1 MHSYLFNAYSRFL
14 MKRLFGF
21 LYLCIFMFIHMFIS
35 QPTYAFENQS
45 QSLEAANLR
54 IAIDEANKLKDPKQ
68 RFDLLKAASDKILAS
83 CKDNMMVRDLLSK
96 ATKDISKIEDI
107 AKRADTLRAALLE
120 ALVILTFK
128 PRVEAPV
135 PAGFPAPT
143 PVGVVEI
150 KKLPVYR
157 MAKVNNTGGGNN
169 FFTLFNHI
177 KKNSIEMTAPVE
189 MTMAEKNGKFAES
202 SMAFLYQETT
212 LGKVGP
218 QGNIAVLDTKECM
231 LASIGMRGSPNSEA
245 LESARRWLIEK
256 IKNAPEA
263 YEIAGELK
271 VMGYNSPFMP
281 EKLRYYEVQLPLKL
295 PTK

>member
-1 MHSYLFNAYSRFL
+1 

-21 LYLCIFMFIHMFIS
+21 LYLCIFMLIHMFIS
-35 QPTYAFENQS
+35 QPTYAFENQA
-45 QSLEAANLR
+45 QALEAEKLR
-54 IAIDEANKLKDPKQ
+54 SAIDEANKIKDPKQ
-68 RFDLLKAASDKILAS
+68 RLDSLKVASEKVIAS
-83 CKDNMMVRDLLSK
+83 CKDNLMARDILVK

-107 AKRADTLRAALLE
+107 AKQADILRTGLLE
-120 ALVILTFK
+120 VLVILTFK

-135 PAGFPAPT
+135 PAGFPAPS

-157 MAKVNNTGGGNN
+157 MAKVANSGLGGNN

-177 KKNSIEMTAPVE
+177 KKNNIEMTAPVE
-189 MTMAEKNGKFAES
+189 MTMAEKNGKYTES

-218 QGNIAVLDTKECM
+218 QGNVAVLDTTECTVV
-231 LASIGMRGSPNSEA
+231 SVGMRGSPGSENI
-245 LESARRWLIEK
+245 ESARRWLLEK
-256 IKNAPEA
+256 IKTTPQA

-281 EKLRYYEVQLPLKL
+281 EKLRYYEVQLTLKL

>member
-1 MHSYLFNAYSRFL
+1 

-21 LYLCIFMFIHMFIS
+21 LYLCIFMLIHMFIS

-45 QSLEAANLR
+45 QSLEAAKLR
-54 IAIDEANKLKDPKQ
+54 SAIDEANKIKDPKQ
-68 RFDLLKAASDKILAS
+68 RLDLLKAASEKVIAS
-83 CKDNMMVRDLLSK
+83 CKDNLMARDILVK

-107 AKRADTLRAALLE
+107 AKQADILRTGLLE
-120 ALVILTFK
+120 VLVILTFK

-157 MAKVNNTGGGNN
+157 MAKVANSGMGGNN

-177 KKNSIEMTAPVE
+177 KKNNIEMTAPVE
-189 MTMAEKNGKFAES
+189 MTMTEKNGKYTES
-202 SMAFLYQETT
+202 SMAFLYQETS

-218 QGNIAVLDTKECM
+218 QGNVAVLDTTECTVV
-231 LASIGMRGSPNSEA
+231 SVGMRGSPGSENI
-245 LESARRWLIEK
+245 ESARRWLLEK
-256 IKNAPEA
+256 IKTTPQA

>member
-1 MHSYLFNAYSRFL
+1 

-21 LYLCIFMFIHMFIS
+21 LYLCIFMLIHMFIS

-54 IAIDEANKLKDPKQ
+54 IAIDEANKIKDPKE
-68 RFDLLKAASDKILAS
+68 RLDSLKVASEKVIAS
-83 CKDNMMVRDLLSK
+83 CKDNLMARDILVK

-107 AKRADTLRAALLE
+107 AKQADILRTGLLE
-120 ALVILTFK
+120 VLVILTFK

-157 MAKVNNTGGGNN
+157 MAKVANSGMGGNN

-177 KKNSIEMTAPVE
+177 KKNNIEMTAPVE
-189 MTMAEKNGKFAES
+189 MTMAEKNGKYTES

-231 LASIGMRGSPNSEA
+231 VASIGMRGSPSSENI
-245 LESARRWLIEK
+245 ESARRWLLEK
-256 IKNAPEA
+256 IKTTPQA

-281 EKLRYYEVQLPLKL
+281 EKLRYYEVQLTLKL

>member
-1 MHSYLFNAYSRFL
+1 
-14 MKRLFGF
+14 MKRLLGF
-21 LYLCIFMFIHMFIS
+21 LYHCIFMFIHMFVS
-35 QPTYAFENQS
+35 YPTYAFENQA
-45 QSLEAANLR
+45 QTLEAANLR
-54 IAIDEANKLKDPKQ
+54 IAIDEANKIKDPKQ
-68 RFDLLKAASDKILAS
+68 RLDLLKAASDKTLAS
-83 CKDNMMVRDLLSK
+83 CKENFMVRDILSK
-96 ATKDISKIEDI
+96 AAQASSKLQDVTKQ
-107 AKRADTLRAALLE
+107 ADTLRAALLE
-120 ALVILTFK
+120 TLVILTFK
-128 PRVEAPV
+128 PKVEAPV
-135 PAGFPAPT
+135 PAGFPAPS

-157 MAKVNNTGGGNN
+157 MAKVANSGLGGNN

-177 KKNSIEMTAPVE
+177 KKNKIEMTAPVE
-189 MTMAEKNGKFAES
+189 MTMAEKNGKYTES

-231 LASIGMRGSPNSEA
+231 VASIGMRGSPSSENI
-245 LESARRWLIEK
+245 ESAKRWLIEK

>member
-1 MHSYLFNAYSRFL
+1 

-21 LYLCIFMFIHMFIS
+21 LYLCIFMLIHMFIS
-35 QPTYAFENQS
+35 QPTYAFENQA
-45 QSLEAANLR
+45 QSLEAEKLR
-54 IAIDEANKLKDPKQ
+54 NAIDEANKIKDPKQ
-68 RFDLLKAASDKILAS
+68 RLDLLKAASEKVITS
-83 CKDNMMVRDLLSK
+83 CKDNLMARDILVK

-107 AKRADTLRAALLE
+107 AKQADILRTGLLE
-120 ALVILTFK
+120 VLVILTFK

-135 PAGFPAPT
+135 PAGFPAPS

-157 MAKVNNTGGGNN
+157 MAKVANSGMGGNN

-177 KKNSIEMTAPVE
+177 KKNNIEMTAPVE
-189 MTMAEKNGKFAES
+189 MTMTEKNGKYTES

-218 QGNIAVLDTKECM
+218 QGNVAVLDTTECTVV
-231 LASIGMRGSPNSEA
+231 SVGMRGSPSSENI
-245 LESARRWLIEK
+245 ESARRWLLEK
-256 IKNAPEA
+256 IKTTPQA

>member
-1 MHSYLFNAYSRFL
+1 MKRFL
-14 MKRLFGF
+14 GF
-21 LYLCIFMFIHMFIS
+21 LYHCIFMLIHMFVS
-35 QPTYAFENQS
+35 YPTYAFENQT
-45 QSLEAANLR
+45 QTLEAANLR

-68 RFDLLKAASDKILAS
+68 RLDLLKAASDKTLAS
-83 CKDNMMVRDLLSK
+83 CKENFMVRDILSK
-96 ATKDISKIEDI
+96 AAQASSKLQDVTKQ
-107 AKRADTLRAALLE
+107 ADTLRAALLE
-120 ALVILTFK
+120 TLVILTFK
-128 PRVEAPV
+128 PKVEAPV
-135 PAGFPAPT
+135 PAGFPAPS
-143 PVGVVEI
+143 PVGVAEI

-157 MAKVNNTGGGNN
+157 MAKVANSGLGGNN

-177 KKNSIEMTAPVE
+177 KKNKIEMTAPVE
-189 MTMAEKNGKFAES
+189 MTMAEKNGKYTES

-231 LASIGMRGSPNSEA
+231 VASIGMRGSPNSENI
-245 LESARRWLIEK
+245 ESAKRWLIEK

>member
-1 MHSYLFNAYSRFL
+1 

-21 LYLCIFMFIHMFIS
+21 LYLCIFMLIHMFIS
-35 QPTYAFENQS
+35 QPTYAFENQA
-45 QSLEAANLR
+45 QSLEAEKLR
-54 IAIDEANKLKDPKQ
+54 NAIDEANKIKDPKQ
-68 RFDLLKAASDKILAS
+68 RLDSLKVASEKVIVS
-83 CKDNMMVRDLLSK
+83 CKDNLMARDILVK

-107 AKRADTLRAALLE
+107 AKQADILRTGLLE
-120 ALVILTFK
+120 VLVILTFK

-157 MAKVNNTGGGNN
+157 MAKVANSGMGGNN

-189 MTMAEKNGKFAES
+189 MTMAEKNGKYTES

-218 QGNIAVLDTKECM
+218 QGNVAVLDTTECTVV
-231 LASIGMRGSPNSEA
+231 SVGMRGSPSSENI
-245 LESARRWLIEK
+245 ESARRWLLEK

>member
-1 MHSYLFNAYSRFL
+1 
-14 MKRLFGF
+14 MKRIFGF
-21 LYLCIFMFIHMFIS
+21 LYLCIFMLIHMFIS
-35 QPTYAFENQS
+35 YPTYAFENPAQT
-45 QSLEAANLR
+45 LEAANLR

-68 RFDLLKAASDKILAS
+68 RLDLLKAASDKILAS
-83 CKDNMMVRDLLSK
+83 CKDNMTVRDILSK
-96 ATKDISKIEDI
+96 ATKDISKIENV
-107 AKRADTLRAALLE
+107 AKQSDTLRAALLE
-120 ALVILTFK
+120 TLVILTFK
-128 PRVEAPV
+128 PKVEAPV

-157 MAKVNNTGGGNN
+157 MAKVYNSGGGNN

-177 KKNSIEMTAPVE
+177 KKNNIEMTAPVE
-189 MTMAEKNGKFAES
+189 MTMAEKNGKYTES

-218 QGNIAVLDTKECM
+218 QGNVAVLDTKECM
-231 LASIGMRGSPNSEA
+231 VASIGMRGSPTAEA
-245 LESARRWLIEK
+245 IESAKRWLIEK
-256 IKNAPEA
+256 IKTAPEG
-263 YEIAGELK
+263 YEISGELK

-295 PTK
+295 PLR

>member
-1 MHSYLFNAYSRFL
+1 ML
-14 MKRLFGF
+14 
-21 LYLCIFMFIHMFIS
+21 IHMFVS
-35 QPTYAFENQS
+35 YPTYAFENPTQT
-45 QSLEAANLR
+45 LEAANLR
-54 IAIDEANKLKDPKQ
+54 ISIDEANKIKDPKQ
-68 RFDLLKAASDKILAS
+68 RLDLLKAASEKIIAS
-83 CKDNMMVRDLLSK
+83 CKENFMVRDILSK
-96 ATKDISKIEDI
+96 AAQTSSKLQDVTKQ
-107 AKRADTLRAALLE
+107 ADTLRAALLE
-120 ALVILTFK
+120 TLVILTFK
-128 PRVEAPV
+128 PKVEAPV
-135 PAGFPAPT
+135 PAGFPAPS

-157 MAKVNNTGGGNN
+157 MAKVANSGLGGNN

-177 KKNSIEMTAPVE
+177 KKNKIEMTAPVE
-189 MTMAEKNGKFAES
+189 MTMAEKNGKYTES

-218 QGNIAVLDTKECM
+218 QGNIAVLDTTECM
-231 LASIGMRGSPNSEA
+231 VASIGMRGSPSSENI
-245 LESARRWLIEK
+245 ESARRWLIEK
-256 IKNAPEA
+256 IKSAPEA

>member
-1 MHSYLFNAYSRFL
+1 MKRFL
-14 MKRLFGF
+14 GF
-21 LYLCIFMFIHMFIS
+21 LYHCIFMLIHMFVS
-35 QPTYAFENQS
+35 YPTYAFENQA
-45 QSLEAANLR
+45 QTLEAANLR
-54 IAIDEANKLKDPKQ
+54 IAIDEANKIKDPKQ
-68 RFDLLKAASDKILAS
+68 RLDLLKAASDKTLAS
-83 CKDNMMVRDLLSK
+83 CKENFMVRDILSK
-96 ATKDISKIEDI
+96 AAQASSKLQDVTKQ
-107 AKRADTLRAALLE
+107 ADTLRAALLE
-120 ALVILTFK
+120 TLVILTFK
-128 PRVEAPV
+128 PKVEAPV
-135 PAGFPAPT
+135 PAGFPAPS

-157 MAKVNNTGGGNN
+157 MAKVANSGLGGNN

-177 KKNSIEMTAPVE
+177 KKNKIEMTAPVE
-189 MTMAEKNGKFAES
+189 MTMAEKNGKYTES

-231 LASIGMRGSPNSEA
+231 VASIGMRGSPSSENI
-245 LESARRWLIEK
+245 ESARRWLIEK

-263 YEIAGELK
+263 YEIAAELK

>member
-1 MHSYLFNAYSRFL
+1 MFVSY
-14 MKRLFGF
+14 
-21 LYLCIFMFIHMFIS
+21 
-35 QPTYAFENQS
+35 PTYAFENQT
-45 QSLEAANLR
+45 QTLEAANLR
-54 IAIDEANKLKDPKQ
+54 IAIDEANKIKDPKQ
-68 RFDLLKAASDKILAS
+68 RLDLLKAASDKTLAS
-83 CKDNMMVRDLLSK
+83 CKENFMVRDILSK
-96 ATKDISKIEDI
+96 AAQASSKLQDVTKQ
-107 AKRADTLRAALLE
+107 ADTLRAALLE
-120 ALVILTFK
+120 TLVILTFK
-128 PRVEAPV
+128 PKVEAPV

-231 LASIGMRGSPNSEA
+231 VASIGMRGSPNSEA
-245 LESARRWLIEK
+245 LESAKRWLLEK
-256 IKNAPEA
+256 IKIAPEA

>member
-1 MHSYLFNAYSRFL
+1 

-21 LYLCIFMFIHMFIS
+21 LYLCIFMLIHMFIS

-45 QSLEAANLR
+45 QSLEAAKLR
-54 IAIDEANKLKDPKQ
+54 NAIDEANKIKDPKQ
-68 RFDLLKAASDKILAS
+68 RLDLLKAASEKVIAS
-83 CKDNMMVRDLLSK
+83 CKDNLMARDILVK

-107 AKRADTLRAALLE
+107 AKQADILRTGLLE
-120 ALVILTFK
+120 VLVILTFK

-157 MAKVNNTGGGNN
+157 MAKVANSGMGGNN

-189 MTMAEKNGKFAES
+189 MTMAEKNGKYTES

-218 QGNIAVLDTKECM
+218 QGNVAVLDTTECTVV
-231 LASIGMRGSPNSEA
+231 SVGMRGSPSSENI
-245 LESARRWLIEK
+245 ESARRWLLEK
-256 IKNAPEA
+256 IKNAPEP
-263 YEIAGELK
+263 YEIEGELK

-281 EKLRYYEVQLPLKL
+281 EKLRYYEVQLTLKL

>member
-1 MHSYLFNAYSRFL
+1 
-14 MKRLFGF
+14 MKRIFRF
-21 LYLCIFMFIHMFIS
+21 IYLSIIMFVQMFIS
-35 QPTYAFENQS
+35 YPTYAFENPTQT
-45 QSLEAANLR
+45 LEAANLR
-54 IAIDEANKLKDPKQ
+54 TAIDEANKIKDPKQ
-68 RFDLLKAASDKILAS
+68 RLDLLKTASDKILAS
-83 CKDNMMVRDLLSK
+83 CKDNMMVRDILSK
-96 ATKDISKIEDI
+96 ATKDVSKIEDI
-107 AKRADTLRAALLE
+107 AKQADTLRAALLE

-128 PRVEAPV
+128 PKVEAPV

-157 MAKVNNTGGGNN
+157 MAKVNNAGGGNN

-177 KKNSIEMTAPVE
+177 KKNKIEMTAPVE
-189 MTMAEKNGKFAES
+189 MTMAEKNGKYTES

-231 LASIGMRGSPNSEA
+231 VASIGMRGSPSSENI
-245 LESARRWLIEK
+245 ESARRWLIEK
-256 IKNAPEA
+256 IKSAPEA
-263 YEIAGELK
+263 YEIEGELK

-281 EKLRYYEVQLPLKL
+281 EKLRYYEVQLQLKL

>member
-1 MHSYLFNAYSRFL
+1 MKRFL
-14 MKRLFGF
+14 GF
-21 LYLCIFMFIHMFIS
+21 LYHCIFMLIHMFVS
-35 QPTYAFENQS
+35 YPTYAFENQT
-45 QSLEAANLR
+45 QTLEAANLR
-54 IAIDEANKLKDPKQ
+54 IAIDEANKIKDPKQ
-68 RFDLLKAASDKILAS
+68 RLDLLKAASDKTLAS
-83 CKDNMMVRDLLSK
+83 CKENFMVRDILSK
-96 ATKDISKIEDI
+96 AAQASSKLQDVTKQ
-107 AKRADTLRAALLE
+107 ADTLRAALLE
-120 ALVILTFK
+120 TLVILTFK
-128 PRVEAPV
+128 PKVEAPV

-157 MAKVNNTGGGNN
+157 MAKVANSGLGGNN

-177 KKNSIEMTAPVE
+177 KKNKIEMTAPVE
-189 MTMAEKNGKFAES
+189 MTMAEKNGKYTES

-212 LGKVGP
+212 LGNVGP

-231 LASIGMRGSPNSEA
+231 VASIGMRGSPSSENI
-245 LESARRWLIEK
+245 ESARRWLIEK

>member
-1 MHSYLFNAYSRFL
+1 
-14 MKRLFGF
+14 MKRIFRF
-21 LYLCIFMFIHMFIS
+21 IYLSIIMFVQMFIS
-35 QPTYAFENQS
+35 YPTYAFENPTQT
-45 QSLEAANLR
+45 LEAANLR
-54 IAIDEANKLKDPKQ
+54 TAIDEANKIKDPKQ
-68 RFDLLKAASDKILAS
+68 RLDLLKTASDKILAS
-83 CKDNMMVRDLLSK
+83 CKDNMMVRDILSK
-96 ATKDISKIEDI
+96 ATKDVSKIEDI
-107 AKRADTLRAALLE
+107 AKQADTLRAGLLE

-128 PRVEAPV
+128 PKVEAPV

-157 MAKVNNTGGGNN
+157 MAKVNNAGGGNN

-177 KKNSIEMTAPVE
+177 KKNNIEMTAPVE
-189 MTMAEKNGKFAES
+189 MTMAEKNGKYTES

-231 LASIGMRGSPNSEA
+231 VASIGMRGSPTAEA
-245 LESARRWLIEK
+245 IESAKRWLIEK
-256 IKNAPEA
+256 IKTAPEA
-263 YEIAGELK
+263 YEIEGELK

-281 EKLRYYEVQLPLKL
+281 EKLRYYEVQLQLKL

>member
-1 MHSYLFNAYSRFL
+1 

-21 LYLCIFMFIHMFIS
+21 LYLCIFMLIHMFIS
-35 QPTYAFENQS
+35 YPTYAFENQA
-45 QSLEAANLR
+45 QALEAANLR
-54 IAIDEANKLKDPKQ
+54 IAIDEANKIKDPKQ
-68 RFDLLKAASDKILAS
+68 RLDSLKVASEKVIAS
-83 CKDNMMVRDLLSK
+83 CKDNLMTRDILIK

-107 AKRADTLRAALLE
+107 AKQADILRTGLLE
-120 ALVILTFK
+120 VLVILTFK
-128 PRVEAPV
+128 PKVEAPV
-135 PAGFPAPT
+135 PAGFPAPS

-157 MAKVNNTGGGNN
+157 MAKVANSGLGGNN

-177 KKNSIEMTAPVE
+177 KKNNIEMTAPVE
-189 MTMAEKNGKFAES
+189 MTMTEKNGKYTES
-202 SMAFLYQETT
+202 SMAFLYQETS

-218 QGNIAVLDTKECM
+218 QGNVAVLDTTECTVV
-231 LASIGMRGSPNSEA
+231 SVGMRGSPSSENI
-245 LESARRWLIEK
+245 ESARRWLLEK
-256 IKNAPEA
+256 IKTTPQAF
-263 YEIAGELK
+263 EIAGELK

>member
-1 MHSYLFNAYSRFL
+1 

-21 LYLCIFMFIHMFIS
+21 LYLCIFMLIHMFIS
-35 QPTYAFENQS
+35 QPTYAFENQA
-45 QSLEAANLR
+45 QSLEAEKLR
-54 IAIDEANKLKDPKQ
+54 NAIDEANKIKDPKQ
-68 RFDLLKAASDKILAS
+68 RLDLLKAASEKVITSCNDNLMARDIL
-83 CKDNMMVRDLLSK
+83 VK

-107 AKRADTLRAALLE
+107 AKQADILRTGLLE
-120 ALVILTFK
+120 VLVILTFK

-157 MAKVNNTGGGNN
+157 MAKVANSGLGGNN

-177 KKNSIEMTAPVE
+177 KKNNIEMTAPVE
-189 MTMAEKNGKFAES
+189 MTMTEKNGKYTES

-218 QGNIAVLDTKECM
+218 QGNVAVLDTTECTVV
-231 LASIGMRGSPNSEA
+231 SVGMRGSPSSENI
-245 LESARRWLIEK
+245 ESARRWLLEK
-256 IKNAPEA
+256 IKTTPQA

>member
-1 MHSYLFNAYSRFL
+1 

-21 LYLCIFMFIHMFIS
+21 LYLCIFMLIHMFIS
-35 QPTYAFENQS
+35 QPTYAFENQA
-45 QSLEAANLR
+45 QSLEAEKLR
-54 IAIDEANKLKDPKQ
+54 NAIDEANKIKDPKQ
-68 RFDLLKAASDKILAS
+68 RLDLLKAASEKVIAS
-83 CKDNMMVRDLLSK
+83 CKDNLMARDILVK

-107 AKRADTLRAALLE
+107 AKQADILRTGLLE
-120 ALVILTFK
+120 VLVILTFK

-135 PAGFPAPT
+135 PAGFPAPS

-157 MAKVNNTGGGNN
+157 MAKVANSGLGGNN

-177 KKNSIEMTAPVE
+177 KKNKIEMTAPVE
-189 MTMAEKNGKFAES
+189 MTMAEKNGKYTES

-218 QGNIAVLDTKECM
+218 QGNVAVLDTTECTVV
-231 LASIGMRGSPNSEA
+231 SVGMRGSPSSENI
-245 LESARRWLIEK
+245 ESARRWLLEK

>member
-1 MHSYLFNAYSRFL
+1 MKRFL
-14 MKRLFGF
+14 GF
-21 LYLCIFMFIHMFIS
+21 LYHCIFMLIHMFVS
-35 QPTYAFENQS
+35 YPTYAFENQA
-45 QSLEAANLR
+45 QTLEAANLR
-54 IAIDEANKLKDPKQ
+54 IAIDEANKIKDPKQ
-68 RFDLLKAASDKILAS
+68 RLDLLKAASDKTLAS
-83 CKDNMMVRDLLSK
+83 CKENFMVRDILSK
-96 ATKDISKIEDI
+96 AAQASSKLQDVTKQ
-107 AKRADTLRAALLE
+107 ADTLRAALLE
-120 ALVILTFK
+120 TLVILTFK
-128 PRVEAPV
+128 PKVEAPV
-135 PAGFPAPT
+135 PAGFPAPS

-157 MAKVNNTGGGNN
+157 MAKVANSGLGGNN

-177 KKNSIEMTAPVE
+177 KKNKIEMTAPVE
-189 MTMAEKNGKFAES
+189 MTMAEKNGKYTES

-231 LASIGMRGSPNSEA
+231 VASIGMRGSPSSENI
-245 LESARRWLIEK
+245 ESARRWLIEK

-271 VMGYNSPFMP
+271 IMGYNSPFMP

>member
-35 QPTYAFENQS
+35 QPTYAFENQA

-83 CKDNMMVRDLLSK
+83 CKDNMMVRDILSK
-96 ATKDISKIEDI
+96 ATKDVSKIEDI

-231 LASIGMRGSPNSEA
+231 VASIGMRGSPNSEA
-245 LESARRWLIEK
+245 LESAKRWLLEK
-256 IKNAPEA
+256 IKIAPEA

>member
-1 MHSYLFNAYSRFL
+1 
-14 MKRLFGF
+14 MKRLLGF
-21 LYLCIFMFIHMFIS
+21 LYHCIFMFIHMFVS
-35 QPTYAFENQS
+35 YPTYAFENQA
-45 QSLEAANLR
+45 QTLEAANLR
-54 IAIDEANKLKDPKQ
+54 IAIDEANKIKDPKQ
-68 RFDLLKAASDKILAS
+68 RLDLLKAASDKTLAS
-83 CKDNMMVRDLLSK
+83 CKENFMVRDILSK
-96 ATKDISKIEDI
+96 AAQASSKLQDVTKQ
-107 AKRADTLRAALLE
+107 ADTLRAALLE
-120 ALVILTFK
+120 TLVILTFK
-128 PRVEAPV
+128 PKVEAPV
-135 PAGFPAPT
+135 PAGFPAPS

-157 MAKVNNTGGGNN
+157 MAKVANSGLGGNN

-177 KKNSIEMTAPVE
+177 KKNKIEMTAPVE
-189 MTMAEKNGKFAES
+189 MTMAEKNGKYTES

-212 LGKVGP
+212 LGNVGP

-231 LASIGMRGSPNSEA
+231 VASIGMRGSPSSENI
-245 LESARRWLIEK
+245 ESARRWLIEK

>member
-1 MHSYLFNAYSRFL
+1 

-21 LYLCIFMFIHMFIS
+21 LYLCIFMLIHMFIS
-35 QPTYAFENQS
+35 QPTYAFENQA
-45 QSLEAANLR
+45 QSLEAEKLR
-54 IAIDEANKLKDPKQ
+54 IAIDEANKIKDPKQ
-68 RFDLLKAASDKILAS
+68 RLDLLKAASEKVIAS
-83 CKDNMMVRDLLSK
+83 CNDNLMARDILVK

-107 AKRADTLRAALLE
+107 AKQADILRTGLLE
-120 ALVILTFK
+120 VLVILTFK

-135 PAGFPAPT
+135 PAGFPAPS

-157 MAKVNNTGGGNN
+157 MAKVANSGMGGNN

-177 KKNSIEMTAPVE
+177 KKNNIEMTAPVE
-189 MTMAEKNGKFAES
+189 MTMTEKNGKYTES

-218 QGNIAVLDTKECM
+218 QGNVAVLDTTECTVV
-231 LASIGMRGSPNSEA
+231 SVGMRGSPSSENI
-245 LESARRWLIEK
+245 ESARRWLLEK

>member
-1 MHSYLFNAYSRFL
+1 

-21 LYLCIFMFIHMFIS
+21 LYLCIFMLIHMFIS
-35 QPTYAFENQS
+35 QPTYAFENQA
-45 QSLEAANLR
+45 QSLEAEKLR
-54 IAIDEANKLKDPKQ
+54 IAIDEANKIKDPKQ
-68 RFDLLKAASDKILAS
+68 RLDLLKAASEKVIAS
-83 CKDNMMVRDLLSK
+83 CNDNLMARDILVK

-107 AKRADTLRAALLE
+107 AKQADILRTGLLE
-120 ALVILTFK
+120 VLVILTFK

-157 MAKVNNTGGGNN
+157 MAKVANSGLGGNN

-177 KKNSIEMTAPVE
+177 KKNNIEMTAPVE
-189 MTMAEKNGKFAES
+189 MTMTEKNGKYTES

-218 QGNIAVLDTKECM
+218 QGNVAVLDTTECTVV
-231 LASIGMRGSPNSEA
+231 SVGMRGSPSSENI
-245 LESARRWLIEK
+245 ESARRWLLEK
-256 IKNAPEA
+256 IKTTPQA

>member
-1 MHSYLFNAYSRFL
+1 

-21 LYLCIFMFIHMFIS
+21 LYLCIFMLIHMFIS
-35 QPTYAFENQS
+35 QPTYAFENQA
-45 QSLEAANLR
+45 QSLEAEKLR
-54 IAIDEANKLKDPKQ
+54 NAIDEANKIKDPKQ
-68 RFDLLKAASDKILAS
+68 RLDLLKAASEKVIAS
-83 CKDNMMVRDLLSK
+83 CKDNLMARDILVK

-107 AKRADTLRAALLE
+107 AKQADILRTGLLE
-120 ALVILTFK
+120 VLVILTFK

-157 MAKVNNTGGGNN
+157 MAKVANSGLGGNN

-177 KKNSIEMTAPVE
+177 KKNNIEMTAPVE
-189 MTMAEKNGKFAES
+189 MTMAEKNGKYTES

-218 QGNIAVLDTKECM
+218 QGNVAVLDTTECTVV
-231 LASIGMRGSPNSEA
+231 SVGMRGSPSSENI
-245 LESARRWLIEK
+245 ESARRWLLEK

>member
-1 MHSYLFNAYSRFL
+1 
-14 MKRLFGF
+14 MKRLLGF
-21 LYLCIFMFIHMFIS
+21 LYHCIFMFIHMFVS
-35 QPTYAFENQS
+35 YPTYAFENQA
-45 QSLEAANLR
+45 QTLEAANLR
-54 IAIDEANKLKDPKQ
+54 IAIDEANKIKDPKQ
-68 RFDLLKAASDKILAS
+68 RLDLLKAASDKTLAS
-83 CKDNMMVRDLLSK
+83 CKENFMVRDILSK
-96 ATKDISKIEDI
+96 AAQASSKLQDVTKQ
-107 AKRADTLRAALLE
+107 ADTLRAALLE
-120 ALVILTFK
+120 TLVILTFK
-128 PRVEAPV
+128 PKVEAPV
-135 PAGFPAPT
+135 PAGFPAPS

-157 MAKVNNTGGGNN
+157 MAKVANSGLGGNN

-177 KKNSIEMTAPVE
+177 KKNKIEMTAPVE
-189 MTMAEKNGKFAES
+189 MTMAEKNGKYTES

-231 LASIGMRGSPNSEA
+231 VASIGMRGSPSSENI
-245 LESARRWLIEK
+245 ESAKRWLIEK

-263 YEIAGELK
+263 YEIAAELK

>member
-1 MHSYLFNAYSRFL
+1 

-21 LYLCIFMFIHMFIS
+21 LYLCIFMLIHMFIS
-35 QPTYAFENQS
+35 QPTYAFENQA
-45 QSLEAANLR
+45 QSLEAEKLR
-54 IAIDEANKLKDPKQ
+54 IAIDEANKIKDPKQ
-68 RFDLLKAASDKILAS
+68 RLDLLKAASEKVIAS
-83 CKDNMMVRDLLSK
+83 CKDNLMARDILVK

-107 AKRADTLRAALLE
+107 AKQADILRTGLLE
-120 ALVILTFK
+120 VLVILTFK

-135 PAGFPAPT
+135 PAGFPAPS

-157 MAKVNNTGGGNN
+157 MAKVANSGMGGNN

-177 KKNSIEMTAPVE
+177 KKNNIEMTAPVE
-189 MTMAEKNGKFAES
+189 MTMTEKNGKYTES

-218 QGNIAVLDTKECM
+218 QGNVAVLDTTECTVV
-231 LASIGMRGSPNSEA
+231 SVGMRGSPSSENID
-245 LESARRWLIEK
+245 SARRWLLEK
-256 IKNAPEA
+256 IKTTPQA

>member
-1 MHSYLFNAYSRFL
+1 

-21 LYLCIFMFIHMFIS
+21 LYLCIFMLIHMFIS
-35 QPTYAFENQS
+35 QPTYAFENQA
-45 QSLEAANLR
+45 QSLESAKLR

-68 RFDLLKAASDKILAS
+68 RLDLLKAASDKVIAS
-83 CKDNMMVRDLLSK
+83 CKDNLMARDILVK

-107 AKRADTLRAALLE
+107 AKQADILRTGLLE
-120 ALVILTFK
+120 VLVILTFK

-157 MAKVNNTGGGNN
+157 MAKVANSGMGGNN

-177 KKNSIEMTAPVE
+177 KKNNIEMTAPVE
-189 MTMAEKNGKFAES
+189 MTMTEKNGKYTES

-218 QGNIAVLDTKECM
+218 QGNVAVLDTTECTVV
-231 LASIGMRGSPNSEA
+231 SVGMRGSPSSENI
-245 LESARRWLIEK
+245 ESARRWLLEK

>member
-1 MHSYLFNAYSRFL
+1 

-21 LYLCIFMFIHMFIS
+21 LYLCIFMLIHMFIS

-45 QSLEAANLR
+45 QSLEAAKLR
-54 IAIDEANKLKDPKQ
+54 NAIDEANKIKDPKQ
-68 RFDLLKAASDKILAS
+68 RLDLLKAASEKVIAS
-83 CKDNMMVRDLLSK
+83 CKDNLMARDILVK

-107 AKRADTLRAALLE
+107 AKQADILRTGLLE
-120 ALVILTFK
+120 VLVILTFK

-135 PAGFPAPT
+135 PAGFPAPS

-157 MAKVNNTGGGNN
+157 MAKVANSGMGGNN

-177 KKNSIEMTAPVE
+177 KKNNIEMTAPVE
-189 MTMAEKNGKFAES
+189 MTMTEKNGKYTES

-218 QGNIAVLDTKECM
+218 QGNVAVLDTTECTVV
-231 LASIGMRGSPNSEA
+231 SVGMRGSPSSENID
-245 LESARRWLIEK
+245 SARRWLLEK
-256 IKNAPEA
+256 IKTTPQA

>member
-1 MHSYLFNAYSRFL
+1 
-14 MKRLFGF
+14 MKRIFGF
-21 LYLCIFMFIHMFIS
+21 IYLCIFMFIHMFIS
-35 QPTYAFENQS
+35 KSTYAFENSAQT
-45 QSLEAANLR
+45 LEAANLR
-54 IAIDEANKLKDPKQ
+54 ISIDEANKIKDPKQ
-68 RFDLLKAASDKILAS
+68 RLDLLKSASDKTLAS
-83 CKDNMMVRDLLSK
+83 CKENFMVRDILSK
-96 ATKDISKIEDI
+96 AAQASSKLQDVTKQ
-107 AKRADTLRAALLE
+107 ADTFRAALLE
-120 ALVILTFK
+120 TLVILTFK
-128 PRVEAPV
+128 PKVEAPV

-177 KKNSIEMTAPVE
+177 KKNNIEMTAPVE
-189 MTMAEKNGKFAES
+189 MTMAEKNGKYTES

-231 LASIGMRGSPNSEA
+231 VASIGMRGSPTAEA
-245 LESARRWLIEK
+245 IESAKRWLLEK
-256 IKNAPEA
+256 IKTAPEA
-263 YEIAGELK
+263 YEIEGELK

-281 EKLRYYEVQLPLKL
+281 EKLRYYEVQLQLKL

>member
-1 MHSYLFNAYSRFL
+1 

-21 LYLCIFMFIHMFIS
+21 LYLCIFMLIHMFIS
-35 QPTYAFENQS
+35 QPTYAFENQA
-45 QSLEAANLR
+45 QSLEAEKLR
-54 IAIDEANKLKDPKQ
+54 NAIDEANKIKDPKQ
-68 RFDLLKAASDKILAS
+68 RLDLLKAASEKVIAS
-83 CKDNMMVRDLLSK
+83 CKDNLMARDILVK

-107 AKRADTLRAALLE
+107 AKQADILRTGLLE
-120 ALVILTFK
+120 VLVILTFK

-157 MAKVNNTGGGNN
+157 MAKVANSGMGGNN

-177 KKNSIEMTAPVE
+177 KKNNIEMTAPVE
-189 MTMAEKNGKFAES
+189 MTMAEKNGKYTES

-218 QGNIAVLDTKECM
+218 QGNVAVLDTTECTVV
-231 LASIGMRGSPNSEA
+231 SVGMRGSPSSENI
-245 LESARRWLIEK
+245 ESARRWLLEK
-256 IKNAPEA
+256 IKTTPQA

>member
-1 MHSYLFNAYSRFL
+1 MKRFL
-14 MKRLFGF
+14 GF
-21 LYLCIFMFIHMFIS
+21 LYHCIFMLIHMFVS
-35 QPTYAFENQS
+35 YPTYAFENQA
-45 QSLEAANLR
+45 QTLEAANLR
-54 IAIDEANKLKDPKQ
+54 IAIDEANKIKDPKQ
-68 RFDLLKAASDKILAS
+68 RLDLLKAASDKTLAS
-83 CKDNMMVRDLLSK
+83 CKENFMVRDILSK
-96 ATKDISKIEDI
+96 AAQASSKLQDVTKQ
-107 AKRADTLRAALLE
+107 ADTLRAALLE
-120 ALVILTFK
+120 TLVILTFK
-128 PRVEAPV
+128 PKVEAPV
-135 PAGFPAPT
+135 PAGFPAPS

-157 MAKVNNTGGGNN
+157 MAKVANSGLGGNN

-177 KKNSIEMTAPVE
+177 KKNKIEMTAPVE
-189 MTMAEKNGKFAES
+189 MTMAEKNGKYTES

-231 LASIGMRGSPNSEA
+231 VASIGMRGSPSSENI
-245 LESARRWLIEK
+245 ESAKRWLIEK

-263 YEIAGELK
+263 YEIAAELK

>member
-1 MHSYLFNAYSRFL
+1 

-21 LYLCIFMFIHMFIS
+21 LYLCIFMLIHMFIS
-35 QPTYAFENQS
+35 QPTYAFENQA
-45 QSLEAANLR
+45 QSLEAEKLR
-54 IAIDEANKLKDPKQ
+54 IAIDEANKIKDPKQ
-68 RFDLLKAASDKILAS
+68 RLNLLKAASEKVIAS
-83 CKDNMMVRDLLSK
+83 CKDNLRARDILVK

-107 AKRADTLRAALLE
+107 AKQADILRTGLLE
-120 ALVILTFK
+120 VLVILTFK

-135 PAGFPAPT
+135 PAGFPAPS

-157 MAKVNNTGGGNN
+157 MAKVANSGMGGNN

-177 KKNSIEMTAPVE
+177 KKNNIEMTAPVE
-189 MTMAEKNGKFAES
+189 MTMTEKNGKYTES

-218 QGNIAVLDTKECM
+218 QGNVAVLDTTECTVV
-231 LASIGMRGSPNSEA
+231 SVGMRGSPSSENI
-245 LESARRWLIEK
+245 ESARRWLLEK
-256 IKNAPEA
+256 IKTTPQA

>member
-1 MHSYLFNAYSRFL
+1 

-21 LYLCIFMFIHMFIS
+21 LYLCIFMLIHMFIS
-35 QPTYAFENQS
+35 QPTYAFENQA
-45 QSLEAANLR
+45 QSLEAEKLR
-54 IAIDEANKLKDPKQ
+54 IAIDEANKIKDPKQ
-68 RFDLLKAASDKILAS
+68 RLDSLKVASEKVIVS
-83 CKDNMMVRDLLSK
+83 CKDNLMARDILVK

-107 AKRADTLRAALLE
+107 AKQADILRTGLLE
-120 ALVILTFK
+120 VLVILTFK

-157 MAKVNNTGGGNN
+157 MAKVANSGMGGNN

-177 KKNSIEMTAPVE
+177 KKNNIEMTAPVE
-189 MTMAEKNGKFAES
+189 MTMTEKNGKYTES

-218 QGNIAVLDTKECM
+218 QGNVAVLDTTECTVV
-231 LASIGMRGSPNSEA
+231 SVGMRGSPSSENI
-245 LESARRWLIEK
+245 ESARRWLLEK

>member
-1 MHSYLFNAYSRFL
+1 

-21 LYLCIFMFIHMFIS
+21 IYLCIFMLIHMFVS
-35 QPTYAFENQS
+35 YPTYAFENQT
-45 QSLEAANLR
+45 QTLEAANLR
-54 IAIDEANKLKDPKQ
+54 NAIDEANKIKDPKQ
-68 RFDLLKAASDKILAS
+68 RLDLLKAASDKTLAS
-83 CKDNMMVRDLLSK
+83 CKENFMVRDILSK
-96 ATKDISKIEDI
+96 AAQASSKLQDV
-107 AKRADTLRAALLE
+107 AKQADTLRAALLE
-120 ALVILTFK
+120 TLVILTFK
-128 PRVEAPV
+128 PKVEAPV

-157 MAKVNNTGGGNN
+157 MAKVANSGLGGNN

-177 KKNSIEMTAPVE
+177 KKNKIEMTAPVE
-189 MTMAEKNGKFAES
+189 MTMAEKNGKYTES

-231 LASIGMRGSPNSEA
+231 VASIGMRGSPSSENI
-245 LESARRWLIEK
+245 ESARRWLIEK
-256 IKNAPEA
+256 IKSAPEA